1 MDIDITLKNK
11 SGVSYDPT
19 ATIFVVVYGVLGH
32 QNDVDTRIWDRIY
45 YVDNQN
51 VKYEAAIDMND
62 HDVINVDNLSM
73 NNFINMNDNQVKNL
87 QDGNEDGD
95 AVNVKQLNENESTLT
110 NFINRKITEVKN
122 EIPTAVKGVYFHTRN
137 PVYNTYSTRVITKT
151 MKWSSMSGY
160 QWSGSN
166 DFILNSDSITIR
178 QRGLYFFYYQEKI
191 KGSDN
196 DKQKGYIGFDVVNST
211 NHEARFTERVGSSSS
226 SPVFLNFYT
235 YFNGGDKLRI
245 KAYFVQQ
252 FGISSGSAGVSG
264 LRYDENLIIK
274 KII

>member
-1 MDIDITLKNK
+1 
-11 SGVSYDPT
+11 
-19 ATIFVVVYGVLGH
+19 
-32 QNDVDTRIWDRIY
+32 
-45 YVDNQN
+45 
-51 VKYEAAIDMND
+51 
-62 HDVINVDNLSM
+62 
-73 NNFINMNDNQVKNL
+73 
-87 QDGNEDGD
+87 
-95 AVNVKQLNENESTLT
+95 
-110 NFINRKITEVKN
+110 
-122 EIPTAVKGVYFHTRN
+122 
-137 PVYNTYSTRVITKT
+137 

-178 QRGLYFFYYQEKI
+178 QRGVYLFYYQEGI

-196 DKQKGYIGFDVVNST
+196 GSQKGYIGFDVENSI
-211 NHEARFTERVGSSSS
+211 NHEARYKERVGSSSS
-226 SPVFLNFYT
+226 SPVFLNFYA

-245 KAYFVQQ
+245 RAYFVQQ